1 MAFRD
6 VFLDHDGI
14 EEDTRSAG
22 TAQGTTLYSH
32 LQDTPVRRTLKLGQP
47 RPSTPQQSGDLGVV
61 IKAIAQAVMGEQAA
75 STSVEYAATDEA
87 EAAPEHVVIEGSEIS
102 HTSQPVTWRLSR
114 RVCVL
119 VAGGLI
125 FTTGFV
131 CSRRRLSL
139 LAQVLLRAVSS

>member
-6 VFLDHDGI
+6 VFLGHDGI

-22 TAQGTTLYSH
+22 TAQGTTLYSN

-47 RPSTPQQSGDLGVV
+47 PPSPPQQSGDLGVV
-61 IKAIAQAVMGEQAA
+61 IKAIAQAVRGEQAT
-75 STSVEYAATDEA
+75 STSVAYAATDEA
-87 EAAPEHVVIEGSEIS
+87 KAAPEHAVVEGCEIS
-102 HTSQPVTWRLSR
+102 HTSQPVTWGLSR
-114 RVCVL
+114 RGCVL
-119 VAGGLI
+119 VAGALL
-125 FTTGFV
+125 FTTVV